1 MCVCAKEKML
11 NTVTMEQ
18 YGTMPDEKL
27 IEMIRG
33 DVAETFSVLVSRYE
47 EFLRFKVSKFN
58 PEKAQYDDY
67 MQEAIL
73 SFFTAVKTFDE
84 SKSLF
89 CTYLN
94 VCVTR
99 ALISLDRKT
108 KRRKVGESVFED
120 ELYQLPDGNDRDP
133 LNLVE
138 AQERVDTL
146 VKDIRKMLSKFELK
160 ALILYLGGNSYEC
173 IATKLGTTTKSVD
186 NAMQRVRFKL
196 KSRK

>member
-1 MCVCAKEKML
+1 MCVCTKEKML
-11 NTVTMEQ
+11 NTVTIEQ
-18 YGTMPDEKL
+18 YGSMPDEKL
-27 IEMIRG
+27 IEIIRT
-33 DVAETFSVLVSRYE
+33 DDADAFSVLACRYE
-47 EFLRFKVSKFN
+47 EILRFKVSKFN
-58 PEKAQYDDY
+58 PDKSQYDDY
-67 MQEAIL
+67 MQEAVL
-73 SFFTAVKTFDE
+73 SFFTAVKTFDA

-108 KRRKVGESVFED
+108 KRRNVGECVLED
-120 ELYQLPDGNDRDP
+120 ELYQLPDGNVCDP
-133 LNLVE
+133 LSLIE
-138 AQERVDTL
+138 AQECVDTL
-146 VKDIRKMLSKFELK
+146 VKDIKKMLSKFELK
-160 ALILYLGGNSYEC
+160 ALILYLSGNSYEV